1 VGPVGNPAATEAE
14 IADAMPGRV
23 VQGVVGAVGGPDE
36 PADSSRPESPSM
48 ASTSPSGSMGQGG
61 DGSGVGDRVRADQ
74 PVRAEEAMHS
84 LLTRHAIQVLIDAGL
99 TQAAVSEHCKVSV
112 RTVRRVSKEDP
123 VEDNDDAAE
132 HKRRR
137 IGRPS
142 KTAAFEPFVRQLLKD
157 DPGLMSLE
165 ILRRA
170 GLQGYEGRKSAM
182 YVLIASL
189 REERA
194 RFTMRFEGLP
204 GEFSQHDFGTV
215 WVTFIDGSKKRL
227 KFFASRLKWSRW
239 AEVTLVENEQAETLI
254 RTLLIHFVAFGGV
267 PLCAVFD
274 RPKTVALK
282 WKSNGEVTEWNPV
295 FAYAALEIGFG
306 AEVCWPY
313 QPQQKGSVEN
323 IVGWVKGSFFK
334 QRRFHD
340 MDDLRAQLAE
350 WLHEVNHERPSR
362 ATGIIPAVRREEE
375 LPRLREPRVQP
386 DQLAIRIPISVGP
399 TAIVVYDTNEYAMP
413 AKAAGIPGTLYLY
426 RDRVRIVA
434 GRYEAEHERLFGKNG
449 KAIGPEHRASHLAAL
464 SGRRGKQYL
473 KRQHLFDIGE
483 AAVHFLTELVHR
495 QPYGWYPQVNR
506 LHELLQKHGPD
517 AMNRAFRVAVDVG
530 AYDCAYVERC
540 LGEGQQRIFYPQ
552 PEARA

>member
-1 VGPVGNPAATEAE
+1 
-14 IADAMPGRV
+14 
-23 VQGVVGAVGGPDE
+23 
-36 PADSSRPESPSM
+36 
-48 ASTSPSGSMGQGG
+48 
-61 DGSGVGDRVRADQ
+61 
-74 PVRAEEAMHS
+74 MHS

-99 TQAAVSEHCKVSV
+99 TQAAVAEHCKVSE
-112 RTVRRVSKEDP
+112 RTVRRVSKEDR
-123 VEDNDDAAE
+123 VVDIDDAAE
-132 HKRRR
+132 HKRRG

-142 KTAAFEPFVRQLLKD
+142 KTAAFEPFVQQLLKD
-157 DPGLMSLE
+157 EPDLMSLE

-170 GLQGYEGRKSAM
+170 KLQGYEGRKSAM
-182 YVLIASL
+182 YELIASL
-189 REERA
+189 REERD
-194 RFTMRFEGLP
+194 RFSMRFEGLP

-215 WVTFIDGSKKRL
+215 WVKFIDGSRKRV

-254 RTLLIHFVAFGGV
+254 RTLLVHFVAFGGV

-282 WKSNGEVTEWNPV
+282 WKANGEVTEWNPT

-306 AEVCWPY
+306 AEVCWPRA
-313 QPQQKGSVEN
+313 PKQKGSVEN

-350 WLHEVNHERPSR
+350 WLREVNHERPSR
-362 ATGIIPAVRREEE
+362 ATGIIPSVRREDE
-375 LPRLREPRVQP
+375 LPRLREPKVQP
-386 DQLAIRIPISVGP
+386 DQLAIRVPVSVGP
-399 TAIVVYDTNEYAMP
+399 TAMVVHDTNQYAMP

-426 RDRVRIVA
+426 EDRVRIVA

-449 KAIGPEHRASHLAAL
+449 KAMGSEHRASHLAAL

-473 KRQHLFDIGE
+473 KRQHLFDTGE

-506 LHELLQKHGPD
+506 LHDLLQKHGAD

-530 AYDCAYVERC
+530 AYDSGYVERC
-540 LGEGQQRIFYPQ
+540 LGEGQQRIFFPQ